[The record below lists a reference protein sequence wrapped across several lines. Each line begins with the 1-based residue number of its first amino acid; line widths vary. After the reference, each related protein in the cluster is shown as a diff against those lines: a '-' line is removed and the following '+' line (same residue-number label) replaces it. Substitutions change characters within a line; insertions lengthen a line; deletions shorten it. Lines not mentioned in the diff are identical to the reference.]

1 MSAAAAKSVKAA
13 PRAYDIGERAPVEM
27 AILRDGTIRMRERGR
42 RKVFTTSVA
51 NVFFSAVR
59 SETLTDIRRRQRRA
73 AVIAQAKNGGRRCS

>member
-1 MSAAAAKSVKAA
+1 MSAAAAKSAKVA

-27 AILRDGTIRMRERGR
+27 AVLRDGTIRMRERGR

>member
-1 MSAAAAKSVKAA
+1 MSAAAAKAA
-13 PRAYDIGERAPVEM
+13 RPVPRAYDIGDRAPVEM